1 MLNRPK
7 TMIFIFL
14 MGTIRVHLAQKWS
27 FWSSRGVNGPKP
39 SVLSFGNVDIFFQL
53 MSDKADEVF
62 DKYGDMFGFYAGRKP
77 YLYLND
83 VCKYR
88 KRKYSKPRN
97 SAIMKEVN
105 IKQFSKF
112 TRREPDSGANTVLGE
127 FSKDFM
133 TTIDGHQ
140 WKRVRQSTVPLM
152 SATKLIEVVPLINK
166 VGDLMRFV

>member
-1 MLNRPK
+1 
-7 TMIFIFL
+7 MIFVFL

-39 SVLSFGNVDIFFQL
+39 SIMSFGNVDIFFQL
-53 MSDKADEVF
+53 MSDKADEVI

-83 VCKYR
+83 VCKYT
-88 KRKYSKPRN
+88 KQIFEEIKNPL
-97 SAIMKEVN
+97 AIMKEVN

-112 TRREPDSGANTVLGE
+112 SRREPDSGANTVLGE
-127 FSKDFM
+127 FSRDFM
-133 TTIDGHQ
+133 TLIDGHQ

-166 VGDLMRFV
+166 VSILKKYFL